1 MFLTYCYMKTITR
14 LGYCENCAKEHRP
27 KTGQEFLVQGSS
39 HGTMKIMKASRMGR
53 AGFVPHLYTITG
65 YNTVYHKVY
74 YQKLCCMAGCGTLTK
89 DVGNLHKMF
98 MVEDQWSTVIVTSE
112 RNWDALEFFK
122 DTGFEI

>member
-1 MFLTYCYMKTITR
+1 MKTITR
-14 LGYCENCAKEHRP
+14 LGYCEICAKEHRP

-39 HGTMKIMKASRMGR
+39 HGKMKIMSALRIGT

-65 YNTVYHKVY
+65 YDTIYRKVY
-74 YQKLCCMAGCGTLTK
+74 YQKLCCMAGCGTYTE
-89 DVGNLHKMF
+89 DTGNAHKMF
-98 MVEDQWSTVIVTSE
+98 TRENQWSAVIVTSE